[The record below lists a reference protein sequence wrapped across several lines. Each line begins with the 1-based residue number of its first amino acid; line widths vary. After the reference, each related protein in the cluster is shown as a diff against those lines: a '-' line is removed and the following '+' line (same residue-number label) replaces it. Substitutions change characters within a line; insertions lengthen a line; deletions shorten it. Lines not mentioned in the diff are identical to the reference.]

1 MKTVQEIM
9 AENGSLAN
17 IERFQTMQKWDYK
30 RKVEHAQKMAEA
42 FYYWAKE
49 HDKGVHLS
57 VGGLDSI
64 TLHYFWRASGC
75 PLHACPAP
83 RWKAKAYSRC
93 TRRWQQRWRSNTK
106 TGWAMAK
113 RRLSCS

>member
-42 FYYWAKE
+42 FYYWAK
-49 HDKGVHLS
+49 
-57 VGGLDSI
+57 
-64 TLHYFWRASGC
+64 
-75 PLHACPAP
+75 
-83 RWKAKAYSRC
+83 
-93 TRRWQQRWRSNTK
+93 
-106 TGWAMAK
+106 
-113 RRLSCS
+113 

>member
-1 MKTVQEIM
+1 MKTVQDIM

-17 IERFQTMQKWDYK
+17 IERFQTMQKWEYK
-30 RKVEHAQKMAEA
+30 RKVEHAQEMAEA

-64 TLHYFWRASGC
+64 TLHYFLEHIGLPVTCVSCSSLEG
-75 PLHACPAP
+75 
-83 RWKAKAYSRC
+83 KGV
-93 TRRWQQRWRSNTK
+93 QQVHKQIAAEMETEYKNW
-106 TGWAMAK
+106 MEK